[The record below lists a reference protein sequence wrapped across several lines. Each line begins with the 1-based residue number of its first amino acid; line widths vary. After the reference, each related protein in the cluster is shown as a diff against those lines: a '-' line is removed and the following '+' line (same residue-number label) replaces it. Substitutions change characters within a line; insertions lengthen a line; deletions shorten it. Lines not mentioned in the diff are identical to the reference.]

1 MNNPYEVL
9 GVSQNTTDEEI
20 KHAYREM
27 AKKYHP
33 DNYADNPLSDLA
45 EEKMKEINAAY
56 DAICDE
62 RRNGGS
68 SNSSYRQN
76 TANSSFPDVRKY
88 IMEGR
93 LDDATE
99 LLNGVTSDRR
109 NAEWYF
115 LMGMVYSRR
124 GWSDQAYNYFQRA
137 HNMDP
142 GNAEY
147 SAMLNNM
154 NSRRTYNNPGYNT
167 TGTDSNCSCC
177 DICAAVYCTNC
188 LCNCAQGCC

>member
-1 MNNPYEVL
+1 MSNPYEVL
-9 GVSQNTTDEEI
+9 GVSQNATDEEV
-20 KHAYREM
+20 KRAYREM

-62 RRNGGS
+62 RRSGSNNGQSFNGNAS
-68 SNSSYRQN
+68 K
-76 TANSSFPDVRKY
+76 SSFPDVRKY

-99 LLNGVTSDRR
+99 LLNGVANENR

-137 HNMDP
+137 CNMDP

-147 SAMLNNM
+147 RGMLNNM
-154 NSRRTYNNPGYNT
+154 NARRTYNNPGYNT
-167 TGTDSNCSCC
+167 AGTGSECSCC

-188 LCNCAQGCC
+188 LCNCMRGC

>member
-9 GVSQNTTDEEI
+9 GVSENATDEEI
-20 KHAYREM
+20 KHAYREL

-62 RRNGGS
+62 RRSGQSSGS
-68 SNSSYRQN
+68 YQQN
-76 TANSSFPDVRKY
+76 TAKSSFPEVRRY
-88 IMEGR
+88 IREGR
-93 LDDATE
+93 LDDASE
-99 LLNGVTSDRR
+99 LLNGVASEKR

-115 LMGMVYSRR
+115 LMGMVCSRR
-124 GWSDQAYNYFQRA
+124 GWSEQAVNYFQRA

-142 GNAEY
+142 GNMEY

-154 NSRRTYNNPGYNT
+154 NARRTYNNPGYNT
-167 TGTDSNCSCC
+167 SDVGSQCSCC

>member
-9 GVSQNTTDEEI
+9 GISPNATDEEV
-20 KHAYREM
+20 KHAYREL

-45 EEKMKEINAAY
+45 EQKMKEINAAY
-56 DAICDE
+56 DEICE
-62 RRNGGS
+62 SRKNGQQS
-68 SNSSYRQN
+68 SSYSSSGY
-76 TANSSFPDVRKY
+76 TSTSFPDVRKL

-93 LDDATE
+93 LDDAAE
-99 LLNGVTSDRR
+99 LLNGVSDDRR

-124 GWSDQAYNYFQRA
+124 GWSDQAFNYFQRA

-142 GNAEY
+142 DNAEY

-154 NSRRTYNNPGYNT
+154 NNRRTNFNPGYNT
-167 TGTDSNCSCC
+167 AGNGSDCSCC

-188 LCNCAQGCC
+188 LCNCARGC

>member
-9 GVSQNTTDEEI
+9 GVSQNATDEEI
-20 KHAYREM
+20 KRAYREL

-56 DAICDE
+56 DAICEE
-62 RRNGGS
+62 RRNGGKS
-68 SNSSYRQN
+68 DSFNSNTS
-76 TANSSFPDVRKY
+76 ASSFPDVRKY

-99 LLNGVTSDRR
+99 LLNGVSAERR

-137 HNMDP
+137 HSMDP
-142 GNAEY
+142 GNPEY
-147 SAMLNNM
+147 NAVLNNM
-154 NSRRTYNNPGYNT
+154 NNRRANNNPGYNT
-167 TGTDSNCSCC
+167 AGNGQDCNCC

-188 LCNCAQGCC
+188 LCNCMRGC

>member
-9 GVSQNTTDEEI
+9 GVSPNATDEEI
-20 KHAYREM
+20 KHAYREL

-33 DNYADNPLSDLA
+33 DNYNDNPLSDLA

-56 DAICDE
+56 DAICEE
-62 RRNGGS
+62 RKNGSGS
-68 SNSSYRQN
+68 TSFSGNS
-76 TANSSFPDVRKY
+76 ASSTFPDVRKL

-93 LDDATE
+93 LDDANE
-99 LLNGVTSDRR
+99 ILNGVASEKR

-115 LMGMVYSRR
+115 LMGMIYSRR
-124 GWSDQAYNYFQRA
+124 GWSDQAFNYFQRA

-154 NSRRTYNNPGYNT
+154 NARRTYNNPGYNT
-167 TGTDSNCSCC
+167 AGTGSDCTCC
-177 DICAAVYCTNC
+177 DVCATVYCANC
-188 LCNCAQGCC
+188 LCNCARGC

>member
-9 GVSQNTTDEEI
+9 GVNQNATDEEI
-20 KHAYREM
+20 KHAYREL

-45 EEKMKEINAAY
+45 EEKMKEINEAY
-56 DAICDE
+56 DTICDQ
-62 RRNGGS
+62 RRSGGS
-68 SNSSYRQN
+68 SNAYQKN

-93 LDDATE
+93 LDDAAE
-99 LLNGVTSDRR
+99 LLNGVASDRR

-142 GNAEY
+142 GNQEY

-167 TGTDSNCSCC
+167 SGGDTGCSCC

>member
-9 GVSQNTTDEEI
+9 GVSQNATDEEI

-62 RRNGGS
+62 RRSGGRS
-68 SNSSYRQN
+68 SSYQQSS
-76 TANSSFPDVRKY
+76 ANSSFPDVRKY
-88 IMEGR
+88 IKEGR
-93 LDDATE
+93 LDDAAE

-115 LMGMVYSRR
+115 LMGMV
-124 GWSDQAYNYFQRA
+124 
-137 HNMDP
+137 
-142 GNAEY
+142 
-147 SAMLNNM
+147 
-154 NSRRTYNNPGYNT
+154 
-167 TGTDSNCSCC
+167 
-177 DICAAVYCTNC
+177 
-188 LCNCAQGCC
+188 

>member
-9 GVSQNTTDEEI
+9 GVSQNATDEEV
-20 KHAYREM
+20 KRAYREL

-56 DAICDE
+56 DAICEE
-62 RRNGGS
+62 RRNGQS
-68 SNSSYRQN
+68 SSSYSRG
-76 TANSSFPDVRKY
+76 TANSAFPEVRKY

-99 LLNGVTSDRR
+99 LLNGVAESGR

-142 GNAEY
+142 GNQEY

-154 NSRRTYNNPGYNT
+154 NARRTYNNPGYNT
-167 TGTDSNCSCC
+167 TGTGSDCSCC
-177 DICAAVYCTNC
+177 DICATVYCANC
-188 LCNCAQGCC
+188 LCNCARGC

>member
-1 MNNPYEVL
+1 MTNPYEVL
-9 GVSQNTTDEEI
+9 GVSQNATDDEI
-20 KHAYREM
+20 KHAYREL

-33 DNYADNPLSDLA
+33 DNYSDNPLSDLA

-56 DAICDE
+56 DAICEE
-62 RRNGGS
+62 RRNGQTS
-68 SNSSYRQN
+68 TSYNRSA
-76 TANSSFPDVRKY
+76 ANSSFPEVRKY

-93 LDDATE
+93 LDDAAE
-99 LLNGVTSDRR
+99 LLNGVAETGR

-147 SAMLNNM
+147 NAMLNNM
-154 NSRRTYNNPGYNT
+154 NSRRSYNNPGYNT
-167 TGTDSNCSCC
+167 TGVGNDCSCC

-188 LCNCAQGCC
+188 LCNCARGC